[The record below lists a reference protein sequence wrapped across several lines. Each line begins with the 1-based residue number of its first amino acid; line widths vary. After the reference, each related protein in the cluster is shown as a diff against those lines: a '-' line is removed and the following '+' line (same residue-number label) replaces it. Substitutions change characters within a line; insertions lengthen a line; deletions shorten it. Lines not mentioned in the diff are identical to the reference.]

1 MTFGR
6 DETASAARKRVL
18 EVLDD
23 GDKHPIGDV
32 VDAVV
37 NDTASTSTA
46 CEAVAD
52 MFRQG
57 EVYEPEPG
65 FVRKTSTRGDR

>member
-6 DETASAARKRVL
+6 DETASAVRSRVL

-23 GDKHPIGDV
+23 GESHAIGDV

-37 NDTASTSTA
+37 SGTAGPTTA
-46 CEAVAD
+46 FETIAE
-52 MFRQG
+52 MFRHG

-65 FVRKTSTRGDR
+65 RIKKTSA

>member
-6 DETASAARKRVL
+6 DGTASAARSRVL

-23 GDKHPIGDV
+23 GEKHDVAEV

-37 NDTASTSTA
+37 NGTADPATA
-46 CEAVAD
+46 CDAIAE

-65 FVRKTSTRGDR
+65 KMKKTSSGS

>member
-6 DETASAARKRVL
+6 DETATAARKRVL

-23 GDKHPIGDV
+23 GEPHAVGDV

-37 NDTASTSTA
+37 NDTASPSTA
-46 CEAVAD
+46 CDTIAE

-65 FVRKTSTRGDR
+65 QMKKTSAGGR

>member
-6 DETASAARKRVL
+6 DETATAARKRVL

-32 VDAVV
+32 VEAVV
-37 NDTASTSTA
+37 NDTASPTTTCNSIA
-46 CEAVAD
+46 E

-65 FVRKTSTRGDR
+65 FVKRTSGGDR